1 MTEPI
6 DIPPSGQRQE
16 LRCDVAVVGGGTAGT
31 MAAITAAEMGASVLL
46 LDKAHVR
53 HSGALAMGM
62 DGVNN
67 AVIPGKATPEDY
79 VAEITRAN
87 EGIINQRT
95 VYQTASRGYD
105 MVRRLEQYGVKF
117 AKDAH
122 GDYDV
127 RRVHRSGSYVLPM
140 PEGKDIKKVL
150 YRVLRQRS
158 IRERVRIENRVMPV
172 RVLTAAGCA
181 VGVAGFNTRTGEFV
195 TASAGAV
202 ILATGACG
210 RLGLPASGYLY
221 GTYENPTNA
230 GDGHAMAYHAGAE
243 LSGLECFQINPLIKD
258 YNGPACAYV
267 ANPFGGYQV
276 NHRGE
281 RFVDCDYWS
290 GQMMAEVAREI
301 ASARGPIYLKLTHL
315 PEETISALEGIL
327 HTTERPTRGT
337 FHAGRGHDYRTHDV
351 EMHISEIGLCGGHSS
366 SGVWVDENA
375 ATTVPGLY
383 AAGDLACVP
392 HNYMIGAFVFGDL
405 AGAHASEFARGAGA
419 AGPAGPDPAPGLPE
433 DQIGAAH
440 ELIYRPLRNPDGP
453 PQAQVEYK
461 LRRFVNDY
469 LAPPKTQARL
479 DIALETFGRMT
490 TEIAQMGARTPHELM
505 RCAEV
510 TFIRDCAELAAR
522 ASLART
528 ESRWGLYHDR
538 ADHPGRDDAEWFW
551 HLNIRRGAD
560 GSPELLKRPVGSYI
574 VPVSEF
580 EVPVREPGEVVLIP
594 RLPGPGR
601 GRLGRYRLAP
611 AAAAASVQP
620 ADILQLLRLTDAQP
634 SVPQLEPYLADSD
647 ARVRRAAIA
656 ALTETAP
663 PGAGRA
669 LAHAA
674 GDDNGTVRHA
684 AVAGLRELVAI
695 LPADDEAL
703 LDSLRLRLGSPD
715 PVVRS
720 AVLDLLREMRVAEVG
735 PFAAALSD
743 ADHRVR
749 LRAVSGLV
757 FTRQAR
763 LVAAA
768 AADRSREVRVA
779 VADGLAAL
787 AAELAETGPADGREA
802 LERLAHD
809 PDVLVQAAAFKA
821 AGALGCPPPLDILA
835 ARMLRRTAAAWEVR
849 AGAARALAAASP
861 VVAVGPL
868 VAAVSDPH
876 ANVRKAAVTALA
888 PMRAYPGAV
897 EALHAAACDG
907 DADVRAYARHAIDG
921 GRRLPAAVM
930 NDLAGRATVGIGD
943 GPQRPAR
950 RVAHAEEEGDI
961 VIAGR
966 AQDLTGRTLVADRGM
981 AGADAEVGGL
991 VPDGPALAG
1000 LLLREALLRLF
1011 VEVGRQGPLLGCRD
1025 VGGQV
1030 RRVRGADDGGRQA
1043 RVAEGEAEDELHGGH
1058 ARVSEQV
1065 LDARGLPV
1073 PLAEARLLG
1082 KRAGPPVL
1090 VLRRR
1095 ATGRAA
1101 SDQRSRALARRLGD
1115 EVLVVALYGRVG
1127 DLEGVEDVHRE
1138 VVGQV
1143 REDA

>member
-1 MTEPI
+1 M
-6 DIPPSGQRQE
+6 DVPPPGQRQE
-16 LRCDVAVVGGGTAGT
+16 LSCDVAVIGGGTAGT
-31 MAAITAAEMGASVLL
+31 MAAITAAELGASVLL

-67 AVIPGKATPEDY
+67 AVIPGKATPQDY

-105 MVRRLEQYGVKF
+105 MVRRLERYGVKF

-172 RVLTAAGCA
+172 RVLTAAGRA

-195 TASAGAV
+195 TVSAGAV

-366 SGVWVDENA
+366 SGVWVDEHA
-375 ATTVPGLY
+375 VTTVPGLY

-405 AGAHASEFARGAGA
+405 AGAHASEFAGGP
-419 AGPAGPDPAPGLPE
+419 GPAGPDAGPDAGPASLPA
-433 DQIGAAH
+433 DQIEAAH

-479 DIALETFGRMT
+479 DIAVETFERMT
-490 TEIAQMGARTPHELM
+490 AEIAAMGARTPHELM

-538 ADHPGRDDAEWFW
+538 ADLPGRDDEQWFW

-560 GSPELLKRPVGSYI
+560 GHPELLKRPVSPYI

-580 EVPVREPGEVVLIP
+580 DVPARDPGEVVHLAGPTRTEPGRPGEPRRGQGRGQPAATTTVGGAQPAFLRAMP
-594 RLPGPGR
+594 RLKT
-601 GRLGRYRLAP
+601 Y
-611 AAAAASVQP
+611 ASS
-620 ADILQLLRLTDAQP
+620 R
-634 SVPQLEPYLADSD
+634 
-647 ARVRRAAIA
+647 
-656 ALTETAP
+656 
-663 PGAGRA
+663 
-669 LAHAA
+669 
-674 GDDNGTVRHA
+674 
-684 AVAGLRELVAI
+684 
-695 LPADDEAL
+695 
-703 LDSLRLRLGSPD
+703 PD
-715 PVVRS
+715 GWRS
-720 AVLDLLREMRVAEVG
+720 QR
-735 PFAAALSD
+735 
-743 ADHRVR
+743 
-749 LRAVSGLV
+749 
-757 FTRQAR
+757 
-763 LVAAA
+763 
-768 AADRSREVRVA
+768 
-779 VADGLAAL
+779 
-787 AAELAETGPADGREA
+787 
-802 LERLAHD
+802 
-809 PDVLVQAAAFKA
+809 
-821 AGALGCPPPLDILA
+821 
-835 ARMLRRTAAAWEVR
+835 
-849 AGAARALAAASP
+849 
-861 VVAVGPL
+861 
-868 VAAVSDPH
+868 
-876 ANVRKAAVTALA
+876 
-888 PMRAYPGAV
+888 MRATEEPTV
-897 EALHAAACDG
+897 PNP
-907 DADVRAYARHAIDG
+907 R
-921 GRRLPAAVM
+921 M
-930 NDLAGRATVGIGD
+930 ATFIST
-943 GPQRPAR
+943 A
-950 RVAHAEEEGDI
+950 
-961 VIAGR
+961 
-966 AQDLTGRTLVADRGM
+966 
-981 AGADAEVGGL
+981 
-991 VPDGPALAG
+991 
-1000 LLLREALLRLF
+1000 
-1011 VEVGRQGPLLGCRD
+1011 
-1025 VGGQV
+1025 
-1030 RRVRGADDGGRQA
+1030 
-1043 RVAEGEAEDELHGGH
+1043 
-1058 ARVSEQV
+1058 
-1065 LDARGLPV
+1065 
-1073 PLAEARLLG
+1073 
-1082 KRAGPPVL
+1082 
-1090 VLRRR
+1090 
-1095 ATGRAA
+1095 
-1101 SDQRSRALARRLGD
+1101 
-1115 EVLVVALYGRVG
+1115 
-1127 DLEGVEDVHRE
+1127 
-1138 VVGQV
+1138 
-1143 REDA
+1143 